1 MTNDIFFIIIGSQSL
16 EGTGRGKDSH
26 PQFLSSQ
33 KHLPNDDQ
41 GRSIIASPLT
51 DKQ

>member
-1 MTNDIFFIIIGSQSL
+1 MTMDICRLVGYQSL
-16 EGTGRGKDSH
+16 EGTGRGKDSY

-41 GRSIIASPLT
+41 GKSIIASPLT